1 MAQEEKEEPI
11 LLQARVFKVVERTM
25 TGRSGKTLKRQV
37 VKHPGAVGIVPILD
51 DGRVLLI
58 RQFRITFERE
68 IYEIPAGTLEQGEEP
83 IETAKRELVEETG
96 YFPSEIRRLTA
107 IYTSPGILQEELTI
121 YLATNLREGKSA
133 PEDGEK
139 ITLEPKTWEEIE
151 KMIDREE
158 IVDAK
163 TLAGLY
169 LAKRALNR

>member
-1 MAQEEKEEPI
+1 MQEQEEPI
-11 LLQARVFKVVERTM
+11 LLQARVFKVVERSM
-25 TGRSGKTLKRQV
+25 TGRSGRELKRQV

-68 IYEIPAGTLEQGEEP
+68 IYEIPAGTLEPNEP
-83 IETAKRELVEETG
+83 PLETAKRELVEETG
-96 YFPSEIRRLTA
+96 YFPQEIRRLTA
-107 IYTSPGILQEELTI
+107 IYTSPGILQEELTL
-121 YLATNLREGKSA
+121 YLATNLKEGESA

-139 ITLEPKTWEEIE
+139 ITLEPKTWDEIDQ
-151 KMIDREE
+151 MIEREE

-169 LAKRALNR
+169 LAKRALNI